1 MKDFNSINEIL
12 DFAINN
18 EQVAVDFYVKLAGK
32 FDDKAMKQTFE
43 DFAKE
48 EMGHKARLSSIKEKG
63 LYDMP
68 QEKVMDLK
76 IADYLVH
83 TDSKEDMSYTD
94 ALSLAMKREKAA
106 YKLYLKLAERAPN
119 AEMQKIFNGLAQEEA
134 KHKLR
139 FELEYDEYVLREN

>member
-1 MKDFNSINEIL
+1 MKDFNSIDEIL

-18 EQVAVDFYVKLAGK
+18 EQVAVDFYIKLAAK
-32 FDDKAMKQTFE
+32 FDEKAMKETFE

-48 EMGHKARLSSIKEKG
+48 EMGHKARLTSIKEKG

-68 QEKVMDLK
+68 QEAVMDLK
-76 IADYLVH
+76 IADFLVRPES
-83 TDSKEDMSYTD
+83 TENMSYED
-94 ALSLAMKREKAA
+94 ALKLAMKREKAA

-139 FELEYDEYVLREN
+139 FELEYDEFVLREN